1 MENTNENYGL
11 NLTDKQVELIEIY
24 LNTGKLNGN
33 RITNDFEFAREIG
46 TSVATIQLYIKKK
59 LFGL

>member
-1 MENTNENYGL
+1 MENTNVNYGL

-24 LNTGKLNGN
+24 FKTGKLNGN

-46 TSVATIQLYIKKK
+46 TSVSTIQSYVRKK
-59 LFGL
+59 LFNQ